1 MRTNVHERRLAG
13 DPGPLID
20 SLASA
25 GDRLWPGDR
34 WPAMRLDRALGPG
47 ARGGHGPI
55 RYFVESYEPGRRVVF
70 RFSPDFPVD
79 GTHRFEVVDGRVLRH
94 VAEGRTRGW
103 MILGWPLAIRWLH
116 DALLEDA
123 LDQAEADLAGRPL
136 VRRPLGRGVRL
147 LRAALARRAT
157 RSGRPRPGRRS
168 PSGARPRGA
177 RLR

>member
-1 MRTNVHERRLAG
+1 MRTNIHERRLAG

-20 SLASA
+20 SLASPE
-25 GDRLWPGDR
+25 DRLWPRDR
-34 WPAMRLDRALGPG
+34 WPPMRFDRHLGPG
-47 ARGGHGPI
+47 ARGGHDAI
-55 RYFVESYEPGRRVVF
+55 RYRVESYEPGRRVVF
-70 RFSPDFPVD
+70 RFTPDFPVD
-79 GTHRFEVVDGRVLRH
+79 GTHGFEVVDGRVLRH

-136 VRRPLGRGVRL
+136 VRRPLGLWVRL
-147 LRAALARRAT
+147 LRAALARRAK
-157 RSGRPRPGRRS
+157 RPAGRAPGGS
-168 PSGARPRGA
+168 ARA